1 MTTLAALPTGAARR
15 IVYLGTPEVAVPPL
29 RALVAAGVEVAL
41 VITRVDKR
49 RGRGSEVSPSPV
61 KRAALELGIAVSHQL
76 EDALKVDADLGVV
89 VAYGRIIPVA
99 VLERLPMIN
108 VHFSLLPR
116 WRGAAPV
123 ERALLAGDTETGICI
138 MRIEEG
144 LDTGEVYRRVVVP
157 IRADH
162 TLTSLRTE
170 LVEASLEPLVDAV
183 TNGCGEGIPQT
194 GEATHA
200 AKMSPSELEIRFTDP
215 SRVLVGKTTL
225 ETAWFT
231 LGGKRIRV
239 VRAELVAEAA
249 GVASAHV
256 TAGQSASD
264 HSAPGTVLRVSRDG
278 VEVQC
283 LDGVVRLVTVQP
295 EGKSPMAAS
304 DWANGARLPASLA

>member
-15 IVYLGTPEVAVPPL
+15 IVYLGTPDVAVPPL

-49 RGRGSEVSPSPV
+49 RGRGSELSPSPV
-61 KRAALELGIAVSHQL
+61 KRAALELGIPVSHQL
-76 EDALKVDADLGVV
+76 EDALTVDADLGVV

-170 LVEASLEPLVDAV
+170 LVEASLEPLVHAV
-183 TNGCGEGIPQT
+183 TNGCGVGVPQT
-194 GEATHA
+194 GEPTHA
-200 AKMSPSELEIRFTDP
+200 AKMSPSELEIRFTD
-215 SRVLVGKTTL
+215 SVQVVVAKTTL
-225 ETAWFT
+225 ETAWFG

-239 VRAELVAEAA
+239 LRAELATVSTRS
-249 GVASAHV
+249 VS
-256 TAGQSASD
+256 TQP
-264 HSAPGTVLRVSRDG
+264 APGTVLRVSRDG
-278 VEVQC
+278 VDVQC
-283 LDGVVRLVTVQP
+283 SNGVVRLLTVQP
-295 EGKSPMAAS
+295 EGKTPMAAS

>member
-15 IVYLGTPEVAVPPL
+15 IVYLGTPDVAVPPL

-49 RGRGSEVSPSPV
+49 RGRGSELSPSPV
-61 KRAALELGIAVSHQL
+61 KRAALELGIPVSHQL
-76 EDALKVDADLGVV
+76 EDALTVDANLGVV

-99 VLERLPMIN
+99 VLEQLPMIN

-170 LVEASLEPLVDAV
+170 LVEASLEPLVHAV
-183 TNGCGEGIPQT
+183 TNGCGVGVPQT
-194 GEATHA
+194 GEPTHA
-200 AKMSPSELEIRFTDP
+200 AKMSPSELEIRFTD
-215 SRVLVGKTTL
+215 SVQVVVAKTTL
-225 ETAWFT
+225 ETAWFS

-239 VRAELVAEAA
+239 LRAELATVSTRS
-249 GVASAHV
+249 VS
-256 TAGQSASD
+256 TQ
-264 HSAPGTVLRVSRDG
+264 SAPGTVLRVSRDG
-278 VEVQC
+278 VDVQC
-283 LDGVVRLVTVQP
+283 SNGVVRLLTVQP
-295 EGKSPMAAS
+295 EGKTPMAAS

>member
-1 MTTLAALPTGAARR
+1 
-15 IVYLGTPEVAVPPL
+15 
-29 RALVAAGVEVAL
+29 
-41 VITRVDKR
+41 
-49 RGRGSEVSPSPV
+49 
-61 KRAALELGIAVSHQL
+61 
-76 EDALKVDADLGVV
+76 LGVV

-144 LDTGEVYRRVVVP
+144 LDTGEVFRRAVVP

-183 TNGCGEGIPQT
+183 TNGCGEGIPQA

-215 SRVLVGKTTL
+215 TQVLVGKTTL

-231 LGGKRIRV
+231 LGGKRIRI
-239 VRAELVAEAA
+239 VRAELVTEAA
-249 GVASAHV
+249 GVASAHATV
-256 TAGQSASD
+256 GQ
-264 HSAPGTVLRVSRDG
+264 SAPGTILRISREG

-283 LDGVVRLVTVQP
+283 LDGVIRLVTVQP